1 MFGGNFKAFKQQK
14 NCGRILPNIPKI
26 SLYYLEKVM
35 ISLPLESEL
44 QVVRLKMYLDRN
56 PQEASELALQHYED
70 FLALAIKYKKLQ
82 SKLEDIEAC
91 MLDFSESYGF

>member
-1 MFGGNFKAFKQQK
+1 
-14 NCGRILPNIPKI
+14 
-26 SLYYLEKVM
+26 M

-56 PQEASELALQHYED
+56 PQEANELALQHYED

-82 SKLEDIEAC
+82 SQLEDIEAC